1 MRTARVAVRTSE
13 DWECLGRLQRGCSPS
28 RRGKRLDRSVAEPAI
43 VVGEIAG
50 GGGGLEVL
58 CVGQVEESFVDSGV
72 LELVDV
78 TAEKGEGDG
87 SGDID
92 ASVFELAFDVEGDGD
107 EAAGGGFGEVAGPL
121 VDADGADDLL
131 GFSYLV
137 HLGPGGG
144 ARQKQGGEEDAMGDV
159 SHRPVIEIRR

>member
-1 MRTARVAVRTSE
+1 
-13 DWECLGRLQRGCSPS
+13 
-28 RRGKRLDRSVAEPAI
+28 
-43 VVGEIAG
+43 
-50 GGGGLEVL
+50 VL
-58 CVGQVEESFVDSGV
+58 CVGEVEKSLVDSSVLEFVDVS
-72 LELVDV
+72 
-78 TAEKGEGDG
+78 AEQSERDG
-87 SGDID
+87 TGDIN
-92 ASVFELAFDVEGDGD
+92 SCVFKLAFDEERDRD